1 MASVFKHA
9 LLVHALACGGWAHR
23 VGNQLLDRDPGAADD
38 LRAIF
43 ARPRNQI
50 CGGGEIRALLTAN
63 PSVDGVRNMPWPKVI
78 AIADD
83 YLKTQTTSIPDLTK
97 RIEDLKAQIAEKK
110 HQESKR
116 VITEDEVK
124 GLITA
129 SLEAEGSFGSL
140 ENARQSKCGGADRAI
155 CRKLKVRASA
165 YRKCSAAFEVKA
177 RDFFTGKVKVKGS
190 EFRKVCD
197 EVLPGDSM
205 GVIAS
210 YCDELCQTFAD
221 IAQTLSDQTA
231 GEHAGSSSV
240 QLETKLLD
248 MQQQLKYAIAER
260 EECQNARDALMG
272 FRIQL
277 DGLQK
282 DIKRQFERVQDARE
296 DLAEYE
302 ETVYDIEEELTAMEE
317 AVAGAIQTVSGTG
330 TKVTVARKALN
341 ELKDK
346 EKEARTRLTSTQDSF
361 KVTNNLLG
369 NAHAVNEITGQLK
382 GLVSQ
387 TMLNMALYFDE
398 AVREPLRNLG
408 LDESMDVDDKFQESP
423 ASLPSATDFDESVG
437 QLDSFCKKEALP
449 AFAKVSGSVK
459 LAPICNIGATS
470 EVIGGVNEAVSARME
485 SVKDTIKHVKSWLDP
500 YKGTKALTEEEAE
513 QLVKQ
518 GEPLGLRQVMG
529 DFGQTTYYKNYLKY
543 WKVTAKP
550 TFLDIYAKLGGE
562 IEKLQKELDDLSQS
576 ITALNTA
583 LNEILAKLRQATTNL
598 EGAIKADEIAVDK
611 KDKAQ
616 AALQEQRE
624 VLSRASDRLAA
635 LKKAAEDALNSY
647 IAAKKLLEEVHH
659 KGTSMVQTW

>member
-1 MASVFKHA
+1 MVSVFKHA
-9 LLVHALACGGWAHR
+9 LFVHALICGGWANR
-23 VGNQLLDRDPGAADD
+23 VKNQLLDKDPGAADD
-38 LRAIF
+38 LRTIF
-43 ARPRNQI
+43 AQPRNLI
-50 CGGGEIRALLTAN
+50 CGGGEIRSLLTSN
-63 PSVDGVRNMPWPKVI
+63 PSVDGVRNLPWPRVL
-78 AIADD
+78 AIADE
-83 YLKTQTTSIPDLTK
+83 YLKDQTRFIPDLTQQ
-97 RIEDLKAQIAEKK
+97 IEELKAQIAEKK
-110 HQESKR
+110 HHESKR
-116 VITEDEVK
+116 VITEKEVK
-124 GLITA
+124 DLIAA
-129 SLEAEGSFGSL
+129 SLEAEGSYGSL
-140 ENARQSKCGGADRAI
+140 EKARESKCGGADRAI

-205 GVIAS
+205 GVMAS
-210 YCDELCQTFAD
+210 YCDELCQGFAD

-231 GEHAGSSSV
+231 GEHAGSSSE
-240 QLETKLLD
+240 QLEAKLLN

-302 ETVYDIEEELTAMEE
+302 ETVYDIEEELTTMEE
-317 AVAGAIQTVSGTG
+317 AVSDAIQTVSGTG

-346 EKEARTRLTSTQDSF
+346 EKEARTRLSSTQDSF
-361 KVTNNLLG
+361 RVTNTLLG
-369 NAHAVNEITGQLK
+369 NANTVNDITSELK

-485 SVKDTIKHVKSWLDP
+485 SVKDTIKHVMSRLDP
-500 YKGTKALTEEEAE
+500 YKGTRALTEEEAKKKIE
-513 QLVKQ
+513 E
-518 GEPLGLRQVMG
+518 GEPLGLREVMG
-529 DFGQTTYYKNYLKY
+529 DFGQTTYYRNYLKH
-543 WKVTAKP
+543 WKATAKP
-550 TFLDIYAKLGGE
+550 SFLAIYAKLGDE
-562 IEKLQKELDDLSQS
+562 IERLYKELEDLSQS
-576 ITALNTA
+576 ITALEKA
-583 LNEILAKLRQATTNL
+583 LDEILAKLRQATTSL
-598 EGAIKADEIAVDK
+598 EEAITADEIAEDK
-611 KDKAQ
+611 KAKAE
-616 AALQEQRE
+616 AAVAKQEE
-624 VLSRASDRLAA
+624 VLVRALDDLAA
-635 LKKAAEDALNSY
+635 LKKAAEDALKSY
-647 IAAKKLLEEVHH
+647 VAAKKLLEEVHQ
-659 KGTSMVQTW
+659 KGTSMVQAW